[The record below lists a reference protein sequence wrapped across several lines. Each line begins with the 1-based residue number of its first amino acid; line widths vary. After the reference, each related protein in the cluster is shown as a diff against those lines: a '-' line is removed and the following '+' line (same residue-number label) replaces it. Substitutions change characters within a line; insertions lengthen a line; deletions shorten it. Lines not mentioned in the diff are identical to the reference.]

1 LKYYWIKSCRSGESQ
16 SAEEYQ
22 LRFNGWSKKDLL
34 SCFNGMLELIGAMV
48 TSGQGILF
56 DRLGLIDMEGEF

>member
-1 LKYYWIKSCRSGESQ
+1 
-16 SAEEYQ
+16 
-22 LRFNGWSKKDLL
+22 
-34 SCFNGMLELIGAMV
+34 MLELIGAMV